1 MVVKNGMEIGC
12 LLEEEFQKVNLYVLR
27 ETANCYL
34 FKTTENFGATRSI
47 TFPARGSFA
56 TQVNKIYLVNRV
68 ISVFCQ

>member
-27 ETANCYL
+27 ET
-34 FKTTENFGATRSI
+34 TENFGATRSI
-47 TFPARGSFA
+47 TFPARGSFGA
-56 TQVNKIYLVNRV
+56 QVNKIYLVNRV

>member
-1 MVVKNGMEIGC
+1 M
-12 LLEEEFQKVNLYVLR
+12 
-27 ETANCYL
+27 CYGKQQIVIC

-68 ISVFCQ
+68 ISVFFQ